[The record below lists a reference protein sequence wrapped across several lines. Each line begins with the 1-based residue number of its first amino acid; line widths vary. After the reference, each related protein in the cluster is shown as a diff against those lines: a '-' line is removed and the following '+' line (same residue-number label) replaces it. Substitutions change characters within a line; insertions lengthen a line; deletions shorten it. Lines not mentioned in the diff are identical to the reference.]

1 MSSNPFVVG
10 NIISIEGLRVT
21 AMMHDNTNLLNYYY
35 DGEYYSGVGIGTYIG
50 IIRGPFTIIGKV
62 EKEFLEDSYNDISNQ
77 EYGLDRFKRLIELKI
92 IGKFNQN
99 NDFVKGLGTFPLIY
113 DEVVLLT
120 EKKIQKIIQGN
131 SVNHLFSYAIGN
143 TVNEEIAFNLP
154 WNNIFNTHIGIFG
167 NTGSGKS
174 NTLAK
179 IYTELFSLNDSKV
192 YHSGISQ
199 FVFIDFNGEYTRK
212 DVLTTNKKTLK
223 LSTSNDTSDKIRLS
237 EKQFWDTETLS
248 ILFSATEKTQQ
259 PFLKNAINY
268 YVIRNNYNIS
278 KDSIIE
284 DIGKAFYNVFRR
296 NNNKESLGI
305 LRNIFKKIS
314 FDSHFDNRTSNN
326 DVYVWL
332 NANWH
337 SANSTYYNDDSSLST
352 NFYMS
357 QKTEQDINNNRDE
370 LIRKLSSEPSVDSA
384 FEQLTLAD
392 KLSIFTQLRLIFNLA
407 SNYSQFDHISP
418 LIERIESRSNIIDRL
433 IEINNEK
440 IEEEVIVISL
450 GDCNQ
455 EAKKVIPLL
464 ITKQFYREHKTKI
477 LNESGLNK
485 TVHLII
491 DEAHNILS
499 ESSNREE
506 STWKDYRLEVFEEI
520 IKEGRKFG
528 FYVTISSQ
536 RPSDIS
542 PTIISQIH
550 NFFIH
555 RLVNEQDL
563 KMIGNTINSLD
574 ILSRRNIP
582 ELGAGQCV
590 VTGTSFDMPIIIKV
604 DQLPSNQTP
613 DSENANLERIWSLQY
628 HIELLKKQVSIES
641 IESLI
646 RILDRDN
653 FLISVTLDKYIPNFN
668 NNYYLRE
675 IIEHLHNEY
684 TGKKVNFIK
693 DIENSRV
700 VLYKEGE
707 DINKLL
713 PEFESDKSY

>member
-77 EYGLDRFKRLIELKI
+77 EYGLDRFNRLIELKI

-223 LSTSNDTSDKIRLS
+223 LSTSSDTSDKIRLS

-305 LRNIFKKIS
+305 LRNILQKIS
-314 FDSHFDNRTSNN
+314 FDSHFDNRTSDN

-352 NFYMS
+352 NFYMN

-384 FEQLTLAD
+384 CEQLTLAD

-418 LIERIESRSNIIDRL
+418 LIERIESRSNIIDSL

-574 ILSRRNIP
+574 SLSRRNIP

-628 HIELLKKQVSIES
+628 HIELLRKQVSNES

-653 FLISVTLDKYIPNFN
+653 FLNSVTLDKYIPNFN
-668 NNYYLRE
+668 NYYYLRE

-684 TGKKVNFIK
+684 TGKKVNIIK

-713 PEFESDKSY
+713 TEFESEKSY